1 MMKDSRFRQEVRR
14 CTVLQDDKTVVNKM
28 VSLFAKYGYAPDK
41 ERISKRL
48 DAIAANIDSVTSPEV
63 LRHCLSLM
71 DLTTLRTEDT
81 PGSVK
86 KLVGK
91 VNSFMKDFPEY
102 PLPAS
107 VCVFPNF
114 ASVVREGLAGTGVH
128 VTAVAGCFPTS
139 QSFIEVKVKECEMA
153 VEAGADEIDIVLALN
168 AFLSGDED
176 TARNEIRA
184 IRAAVSAAAAKV
196 GREVVLKVIL
206 ETGLLVTPE
215 NIANASFL
223 AMEEGADF
231 IKTSTGKVS
240 VNATPMAA
248 YIMCECIKA
257 YYEKTGRKVGFKAA
271 GGISTSKDAV
281 CYHSI
286 AKSILGGEWVNK
298 ELFRFGVSRL
308 ANSLLSSIEQKT
320 VVYF

>member
-1 MMKDSRFRQEVRR
+1 ME
-14 CTVLQDDKTVVNKM
+14 
-28 VSLFAKYGYAPDK
+28 SLFANYGYSPDK
-41 ERISKRL
+41 ELISKRL
-48 DAIAANIDSVTSPEV
+48 DAIAANIDNVTSPEV
-63 LRHCLSLM
+63 LKNCMALM
-71 DLTTLRTEDT
+71 DLTTLHSDDT
-81 PGSVK
+81 PESVK

-91 VNSFMKDFPEY
+91 VNSFMKDYPEY

-107 VCVFPNF
+107 ICVFPNF
-114 ASVVREGLAGTGVH
+114 ASLVRENLVSSSVH

-139 QSFIEVKVKECEMA
+139 QSFLEVKVKECEMA

-168 AFLSGDED
+168 AFMVGDEAS
-176 TARNEIRA
+176 ARKEIRT
-184 IRAAVSAAAAKV
+184 IRESIDKAAAKL
-196 GREVVLKVIL
+196 GRKVTLKVIL
-206 ETGLLVTPE
+206 ETGLLITQE

-248 YIMCECIKA
+248 YVMCECIKA
-257 YYEKTGRKVGFKAA
+257 FYEKTGRRVGFKAA

-286 AKSILGGEWVNK
+286 AKSILGNEWINK
-298 ELFRFGVSRL
+298 DLFRFGVSRL
-308 ANSLLSSIEQKT
+308 ANSLMSSIEQKT

>member
-1 MMKDSRFRQEVRR
+1 ME
-14 CTVLQDDKTVVNKM
+14 
-28 VSLFAKYGYAPDK
+28 SLFAKYGYTPDK
-41 ERISKRL
+41 ENISKRL
-48 DAIAANIDSVTSPEV
+48 DAIAANIDNVTSPEV
-63 LRHCLSLM
+63 LKNCMALM
-71 DLTTLRTEDT
+71 DLTTLHTEDT
-81 PGSVK
+81 PESVK

-114 ASVVREGLAGTGVH
+114 ASVVRESLVSPEVH

-168 AFLSGDED
+168 AFMAGNEED
-176 TARNEIRA
+176 ARKEIRMM
-184 IRAAVSAAAAKV
+184 RAAVDEAAARAGRKV
-196 GREVVLKVIL
+196 TLKVIL
-206 ETGLLVTPE
+206 ETGLLITPE

-248 YIMCECIKA
+248 YIMCESIKA
-257 YYEKTGRKVGFKAA
+257 FYGRTGRKVGFKAA

-286 AKSILGGEWVNK
+286 AKTILGSDWINRD
-298 ELFRFGVSRL
+298 LFRFGVSRL
-308 ANSLLSSIEQKT
+308 ANSLMSSIEQKT